1 MARDRGQTFGR
12 CLLRL
17 ISQCS
22 PRSTLK
28 FRLIMKVRRFGETLL
43 RSRDLPVLHFL
54 APSIYRAS
62 VLWLRTSTSLPPRHQ
77 KLFSTSAHLCE
88 EEKKPQPQRSPDADF
103 SKAVNTQ
110 PKILD
115 LLNATFDPKYDS
127 DKQGSSSSSSS
138 ADILENSYNDELYR
152 PEYESRA
159 SRRGSI
165 VSGMY
170 MPGSSISDPVLRR
183 ATEKLTRD
191 NEKVIPRN
199 TATIKSR
206 PSLGRTVEVTERGVA
221 AALQQLEAECRR
233 NNLRVDQKRQRFH
246 ERPGM
251 KRKRLKS
258 ERWRK
263 RFRIAFKATVQ
274 KVQDMRKKGW

>member
-1 MARDRGQTFGR
+1 ME
-12 CLLRL
+12 
-17 ISQCS
+17 
-22 PRSTLK
+22 
-28 FRLIMKVRRFGETLL
+28 VRRFGKTFL
-43 RSRDLPVLHFL
+43 RYRDLPILQFL
-54 APSIYRAS
+54 VPSIPRAS
-62 VLWLRTSTSLPPRHQ
+62 VPWPRNSTSIPPRHQ
-77 KLFSTSAHLCE
+77 RLFNTSAQVCE
-88 EEKKPQPQRSPDADF
+88 EGTSPKPQRSRDPEF
-103 SKAVNTQ
+103 NNAVNAN
-110 PKILD
+110 PLIID
-115 LLNATFDPKYDS
+115 LLNSTFDPKNGSANQDS
-127 DKQGSSSSSSS
+127 PSS
-138 ADILENSYNDELYR
+138 ADILENPYKDDIYR

-159 SRRGSI
+159 SRGGSI
-165 VSGMY
+165 VSGMH
-170 MPGSSISDPVLRR
+170 MPGSTMASDVQR
-183 ATEKLTRD
+183 AAAKVARD
-191 NEKVIPRN
+191 NEKIIPRN

-263 RFRIAFKATVQ
+263 RFKIAFKATVQ